1 MAPQKH
7 RVWRCQRSRPNGDV
21 VSCMTH
27 DRKLALH
34 FRIDHEWHVLFDG
47 RYTFYGVAV
56 ITALHGEPRL
66 KILRES
72 TEEDWK

>member
-1 MAPQKH
+1 MA
-7 RVWRCQRSRPNGDV
+7 C
-21 VSCMTH
+21 SCSTAA
-27 DRKLALH
+27 D
-34 FRIDHEWHVLFDG
+34 
-47 RYTFYGVAV
+47 TFYGVAV